1 MKTNNYKLF
10 SAHTLDVLH
19 FLLGETLSTMAAQY
33 PNLALPKDAD
43 PTSYNNAI
51 QVLRNEFMQLIEAME
66 ERGIQPRPLGRTPI
80 NQQEP
85 VMPPSEYHF

>member
-19 FLLGETLSTMAAQY
+19 FLLGETLSTMASQY

-51 QVLRNEFMQLIEAME
+51 QVLRNEFIQLIEAME
-66 ERGIQPRPLGRTPI
+66 ERGIHPRPLGKTPI
-80 NQQEP
+80 KQQEP

>member
-10 SAHTLDVLH
+10 SAHTLEVLH
-19 FLLGETLSTMAAQY
+19 FLLRETLSTMAAQY

-51 QVLRNEFMQLIEAME
+51 QVLRNEFMQLLEAME
-66 ERGIQPRPLGRTPI
+66 ERGIHPIPPGRTPK

>member
-1 MKTNNYKLF
+1 MKTNNYMLF
-10 SAHTLDVLH
+10 SAHTLEVLQ
-19 FLLGETLSTMAAQY
+19 FLMRETLSTMAAQY

-51 QVLRNEFMQLIEAME
+51 QVLRDEYTQLIEAME
-66 ERGIQPRPLGRTPI
+66 ERGIHPIPPGRTPI
-80 NQQEP
+80 KPQEP